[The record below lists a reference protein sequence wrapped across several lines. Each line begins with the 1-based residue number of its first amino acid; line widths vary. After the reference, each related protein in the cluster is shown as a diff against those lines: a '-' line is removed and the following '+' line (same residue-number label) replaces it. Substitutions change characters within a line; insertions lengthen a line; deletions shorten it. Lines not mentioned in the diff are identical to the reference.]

1 MASPSKHAW
10 AAFAPL
16 LLLFLLLRVLQAA
29 SATGSFDLEEGFTI
43 TAAYELLHHNVWP
56 YQTYQL
62 SAFEGGSL
70 VTVLMSVPL
79 CLLFGPSVFALKMT
93 AVVFSCVTLTGLFLL
108 CRELFGLRAALLA
121 SLLYIFFPSP
131 VYAYTMT
138 AHGFHPDS
146 MAIQVIFLWG
156 VARCYKRAPSRR
168 RFLWVGA
175 LGSFAVYFAYISV
188 IAVLA
193 AFTPWLWR
201 RHLCRVPDEPRLL
214 YLPLGAGLLAGA
226 LPMVAYNV
234 ANGFAGLR
242 TYHGS
247 VLSYLYNPEAGAE
260 ASGVRDHTLEC
271 LLRFSDMGG
280 YGKPPYPVYPYN
292 SLFDTLFW
300 IVALGALLLWP
311 LVCWISDWQNR
322 KNLGPTSL
330 FDLVFVVFF
339 GLTMVIFF
347 ASGHPIERWHMVPL
361 LVALLVVIA
370 ARLSSLWGKSKV
382 GKAVVVVIMAAFLA
396 HGVRSNVQDIRPRW
410 MGLALKVDGRRY
422 IEFLAR
428 AGMVFF
434 ATGRQRL
441 EPALASME
449 LNLPYEATLLDM
461 ANDRDAGRG
470 LLEQVWQS
478 DAPLSSLRAFM
489 RKGPAGGV
497 KIDRYKAAG
506 ITLARLYLE
515 QKLSVQQVVAF
526 ATSTGGRGAGAMME
540 ALGAGVGQKMLQDGG
555 LLALQ
560 PPATKVRWLRRF
572 AFGLG
577 RTTDL
582 STILHGEERICSHEK
597 LPAQLQGAYLKGVGH
612 GVARR
617 LIAAVPTSVGQR
629 FCPRARALF
638 WAGVKQ
644 HGPPRVRVL
653 PRAAGIDPSP

>member
-70 VTVLMSVPL
+70 VTVLISVPF

-93 AVVFSCVTLTGLFLL
+93 AVVISCVTLTGIFLL
-108 CRELFGLRAALLA
+108 CRELFGLRAAVLA
-121 SLLYIFFPSP
+121 CLLYIFFPSP

-156 VARCYKRAPSRR
+156 VARCYKLPPSRL

-193 AFTPWLWR
+193 ALAPWLWR
-201 RHLCRVPDEPRLL
+201 RHLRRLPDEPLL
-214 YLPLGAGLLAGA
+214 LHLPLGAGLLAGA
-226 LPMVAYNV
+226 LPMVAYNL

-247 VLSYLYNPEAGAE
+247 VLSYLYNPASGDET
-260 ASGVRDHTLEC
+260 SGVRDHTLEC
-271 LLRFSDMGG
+271 LLRFSDMTG
-280 YGKPPYPVYPYN
+280 YGKPPYPVYLYN

-300 IVALGALLLWP
+300 IVALGALLVWP
-311 LVCWISDWQNR
+311 LARWIIGRHGKQKPGLS
-322 KNLGPTSL
+322 SL
-330 FDLVFVVFF
+330 FHKIFVLFF

-361 LVALLVVIA
+361 LVVLLVVIA
-370 ARLSSLWGKSKV
+370 ARLGALWGR
-382 GKAVVVVIMAAFLA
+382 GKLGKVVVLVIMAPFLV
-396 HGVRSNVQDIRPRW
+396 HGVRSNVQDIHPRW
-410 MGLALKVDGRRY
+410 MGFALKVDGRRY

-461 ANDRDAGRG
+461 ANDMDTGRG

-478 DAPLSSLRAFM
+478 DTPLSSLRTFI
-489 RKGPAGGV
+489 RQGPAGGV

-515 QKLSVQQVVAF
+515 KKLSVKQVVAF
-526 ATSTGGRGAGAMME
+526 AASTSGRGAGAMME
-540 ALGAGVGQKMLQDGG
+540 AVGAGAGAKMLEDGG
-555 LLALQ
+555 LKALQ
-560 PPATKVRWLRRF
+560 PSKMKARWLLRF

-582 STILHGEERICSHEK
+582 STILHGEERICAHER
-597 LPAQLQGAYLKGVGH
+597 LPARLQRAYISGVGH

-617 LIAAVPTSVGQR
+617 LITTVPASVGQR
-629 FCPRARALF
+629 FCPRARAQF

-644 HGPPRVRVL
+644 NGPPRVKVL
-653 PRAAGIDPSP
+653 SRAAGIDPPL